1 MNRIIAESFIFVC
14 VTKGIFFDQTTR
26 RFQNEKSLNVQR
38 PFFARGGEKTV
49 ERSDFERDRT
59 QYNFEVFNLSLTH
72 RLSAL

>member
-1 MNRIIAESFIFVC
+1 M
-14 VTKGIFFDQTTR
+14 
-26 RFQNEKSLNVQR
+26 
-38 PFFARGGEKTV
+38 TV

>member
-1 MNRIIAESFIFVC
+1 MC

-26 RFQNEKSLNVQR
+26 RFQNEKKFECSTAIFR
-38 PFFARGGEKTV
+38 KGGGGEMTV